1 MEKLTRSE
9 NLRILAEAG
18 AKLCG
23 WSWASEKPIM
33 RLDFAGYELFFSYNG
48 MPSMVRDLA
57 TGKRIPDSELDEFA
71 SQLLFECCVDNIFDH
86 TYDLSN
92 IPSGWGLNFLEV
104 SNG

>member
-1 MEKLTRSE
+1 MEKLTNQE

-18 AKLCG
+18 AKLFG
-23 WSWASEKPIM
+23 WSWYSEKPIM

-48 MPSMVRDLA
+48 MPTMVRNFA

-71 SQLLFECCVDNIFDH
+71 SQLLFECCLDNIYDH

-92 IPSGWGLNFLEV
+92 IPSGWGLNFLDSV
-104 SNG
+104 S